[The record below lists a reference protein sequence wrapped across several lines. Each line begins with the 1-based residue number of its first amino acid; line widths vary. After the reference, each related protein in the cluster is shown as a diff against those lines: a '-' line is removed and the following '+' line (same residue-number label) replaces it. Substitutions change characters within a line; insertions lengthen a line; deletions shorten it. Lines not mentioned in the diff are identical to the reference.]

1 MQLEKT
7 AIALTALAN
16 RMPEDECEEM
26 VTDAAQ
32 MIAFLNKAYGLL
44 LNTQSTNNSKPKS
57 ETPEAKPQQRR
68 RPSLA
73 ELLSPQD
80 SGPRARPSTAMASQ
94 RQQRSSGRK
103 QRPLSSLGSC
113 SAKRPLIG
121 LQSRPSTALAR
132 TQRSGPPVEEASQ
145 EVNLCFL

>member
-44 LNTQSTNNSKPKS
+44 LNTQTTNNSKSKS

-80 SGPRARPSTAMASQ
+80 PGPRARPSTAMASQ
-94 RQQRSSGRK
+94 RQQRSLGRK

-121 LQSRPSTALAR
+121 LHSQSRPSTALPR
-132 TQRSGPPVEEASQ
+132 RQRSSSPVDEASE
-145 EVNLCFL
+145 EV